1 MKTLILTCLT
11 FAVGAS
17 AAFAE
22 APKTENKDW
31 EKACGGSNIAV
42 TSVAGKILTIHA
54 FVEHFAEGRQ
64 WQCHF
69 KDGKIISAVFRR
81 FIVTRKAAGD
91 VGEFTTELDED
102 RVEVFHF
109 PDHDLAKLDEGLRK
123 DLSEVIAI
131 ARQGKQVSG
140 RNGGRRR

>member
-1 MKTLILTCLT
+1 MKTLILTCMTL
-11 FAVGAS
+11 AVS
-17 AAFAE
+17 ALVAFAE
-22 APKTENKDW
+22 APTTENKEW

-42 TSVAGKILTIHA
+42 TSVAGKIVTIDA

-69 KDGKIISAVFRR
+69 KDGKIISAVFRH
-81 FIVTRKAAGD
+81 FTVTRKAAGD
-91 VGEFTTELDED
+91 AGEFTTELNED

-109 PDHDLAKLDEGLRK
+109 PDHDHSKLEAGLRK

-131 ARQGKQVSG
+131 AKQPSEQVSG
-140 RNGGRRR
+140 GNGE